1 MPYIGL
7 YFKTYY
13 ILTGTDRGT
22 FDYPTGIIKH
32 HDIKE
37 TSNDKGK
44 LPLLRMPMR
53 TEI

>member
-22 FDYPTGIIKH
+22 FDYSTDIIKH

-37 TSNDKGK
+37 TSNDKDK